1 MIDKLKELKELLG
14 DTYKDLLEAYLSD
27 GPKRLDQM
35 RSAFQDLDFETLASA
50 AHALKG
56 SSSNMGAQELS
67 EVCAEIEK
75 LARSNSTD
83 GLEEKVEEVML
94 AYQGVETILEQEMAS
109 VSE

>member
-1 MIDKLKELKELLG
+1 MINQLKQLRELLG
-14 DTYKDLLEAYLSD
+14 DAYKELLEAYLDD

-35 RSAFQDLDFETLASA
+35 RSAFQDMDFETLASA
-50 AHALKG
+50 AHTLKG

-83 GLEEKVEEVML
+83 GLKEKVEEIML
-94 AYQGVETILEQEMAS
+94 AYQGVKTIIEQEMAS
-109 VSE
+109 IS